1 LKTIKGIIV
10 MKKNILFTMVLG
22 LMMIIAK
29 PVMAQDHGFGMG
41 IILGEPTGLSAKAWT
56 SSDNAFDFAIAW
68 SFNNYHHDNDFDNDG
83 DVLLQADYVWHFFN
97 AISVSSGKLPIYVG
111 IGARV
116 VLADDTN
123 FGIRI
128 PVGIDYLFADAP
140 IDIFLELVPILDLSP
155 ATDFGIGGGIGIRY
169 WFN

>member
-1 LKTIKGIIV
+1 
-10 MKKNILFTMVLG
+10 MKKYFMFIMLLGFMIVLTKP
-22 LMMIIAK
+22 IA
-29 PVMAQDHGFGMG
+29 AQDHGFGMG

-56 SSDNAFDFAIAW
+56 SKDNAFDFAVAW
-68 SFNNYHHDNDFDNDG
+68 SFNNYHHGNDYNNDG

-111 IGARV
+111 VGARV
-116 VLADDTN
+116 VLADDPSV
-123 FGIRI
+123 GLRI
-128 PVGIDYLFADAP
+128 PVGIDYLFANAP

-155 ATDFGIGGGIGIRY
+155 STDFGIGGGIGIRY

>member
-1 LKTIKGIIV
+1 
-10 MKKNILFTMVLG
+10 MKKNILFCMVLG
-22 LMMIIAK
+22 LMMIFVK
-29 PVMAQDHGFGMG
+29 PITAQDHGFGLG

-68 SFNNYHHDNDFDNDG
+68 SFHNYHHDNDNHNDG
-83 DVLLQADYVWHFFN
+83 DFLLQADYVWHFFN

-111 IGARV
+111 IGGRV
-116 VLADDTN
+116 VLADN
-123 FGIRI
+123 PSFGVRI

-140 IDIFLELVPILDLSP
+140 IDIFLELVPIMDLAP
-155 ATDFGIGGGIGIRY
+155 ETDFGIGGGIGIRY

>member
-1 LKTIKGIIV
+1 
-10 MKKNILFTMVLG
+10 MKKNILITMVIG
-22 LMMIIAK
+22 LMIIIAK
-29 PVMAQDHGFGMG
+29 PITAQDHGFGMG

-56 SSDNAFDFAIAW
+56 SSDNAFDFALAW
-68 SFNNYHHDNDFDNDG
+68 SFHNYHHNDNHNHNDG

-116 VLADDTN
+116 VLADDPS
-123 FGIRI
+123 FGVRI

-155 ATDFGIGGGIGIRY
+155 ETDFGIGGGIGIRY

>member
-1 LKTIKGIIV
+1 
-10 MKKNILFTMVLG
+10 MKKYFMLIMLLG
-22 LMMIIAK
+22 FMIILTN
-29 PVMAQDHGFGMG
+29 PITAQDHGFGMG

-56 SSDNAFDFAIAW
+56 SNDNAFDFAIAW
-68 SFNNYHHDNDFDNDG
+68 SFNNYHHDNDYHNDG

-97 AISVSSGKLPIYVG
+97 TISVSSGKLPVYVG
-111 IGARV
+111 VGARV
-116 VLADDTN
+116 VLADDPSI
-123 FGIRI
+123 GIRI
-128 PVGIDYLFADAP
+128 PVGIDYLFANAP

>member
-1 LKTIKGIIV
+1 
-10 MKKNILFTMVLG
+10 MKKYFMFIMLLG
-22 LMMIIAK
+22 FMIILTN
-29 PVMAQDHGFGMG
+29 PITAQDHGFGMG

-56 SSDNAFDFAIAW
+56 WTSNDNAFDFAIAW
-68 SFNNYHHDNDFDNDG
+68 SFNNYHHDNDYHNDG
-83 DVLLQADYVWHFFN
+83 SVLLQADYVWHFFN

-116 VLADDTN
+116 VLADDPN

-155 ATDFGIGGGIGIRY
+155 STDFGIGGGIGIRY